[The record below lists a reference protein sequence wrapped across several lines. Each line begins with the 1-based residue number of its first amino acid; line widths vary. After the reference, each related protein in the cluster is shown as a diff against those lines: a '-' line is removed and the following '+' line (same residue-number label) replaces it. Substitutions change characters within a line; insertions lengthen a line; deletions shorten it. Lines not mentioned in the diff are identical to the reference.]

1 MPALTRHCCPS
12 RNLPTISSESPRLPN
27 PRHIVALSDHFSC
40 SHTERNCGDLTQPD
54 RTFVVGLCSG
64 LWAAAA
70 VSITPSLPD
79 LVHVGTQTVLLAF
92 RTGTYVHSIA
102 QRLEPASNESKSWT
116 RLLAGTTQE
125 EVAQKLD
132 AYHTA
137 EVSAPTRPGQLGRT
151 GPPVRRR
158 S

>member
-1 MPALTRHCCPS
+1 MSLLGCRTPAILWPCLT
-12 RNLPTISSESPRLPN
+12 TSP
-27 PRHIVALSDHFSC
+27 A

-137 EVSAPTRPGQLGRT
+137 EVSAPTRPGRLGGT
-151 GPPVRRR
+151 EPPL
-158 S
+158 